1 MKATEESSEQ
11 QVTVSSSS
19 EATGAS
25 SQCTSCGIILLV
37 ACLCVYAGV
46 CLYTCM
52 LDECAFELGVCKYF
66 LTGCLFA
73 CEFVCVS
80 VYVCACVRRHS
91 STLTGTRRCSY
102 THTCVGRASRSH
114 VRKVNG
120 EALGHRTNQ
129 CLSALGP
136 KK

>member
-25 SQCTSCGIILLV
+25 SQCTSCGIFLLV

-46 CLYTCM
+46 CIYTCM

-73 CEFVCVS
+73 FVFVS
-80 VYVCACVRRHS
+80 VQECVCACMYIQ
-91 STLTGTRRCSY
+91 Y
-102 THTCVGRASRSH
+102 THAY
-114 VRKVNG
+114 
-120 EALGHRTNQ
+120 
-129 CLSALGP
+129 
-136 KK
+136 